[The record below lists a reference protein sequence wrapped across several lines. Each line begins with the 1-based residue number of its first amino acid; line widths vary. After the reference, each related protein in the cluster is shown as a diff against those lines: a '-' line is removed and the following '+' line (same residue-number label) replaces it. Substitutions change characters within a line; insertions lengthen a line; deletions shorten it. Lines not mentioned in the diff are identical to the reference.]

1 MPERTAFTATLSSS
15 ARPRL
20 RSSVSSSGSVAQNA
34 ARYSPSPGIID
45 SLLQTSR
52 TRRAGDIRRTGARKG
67 MGRPGSSMAARSM
80 SRSPAGNVSFS
91 TSLPAASDCRTPL
104 ACSASLGAGSAAESG
119 FLPRVRPL
127 RCRRSRRCARLAVRA
142 SCSYEGADTVW
153 RRRGERKATGR
164 PGAFPGP
171 PLVDRGGDDPAAV
184 LVGMALQL
192 LATGAPDAARQ
203 WLDRAA
209 AEARDPALLRAIGV
223 IYWQHLNAERKAEAC
238 LRRAAAAGSIDAMS
252 DLGVLL
258 RRHNKIHEA
267 ERWLVRAAS
276 SGDASALNNLGN
288 LFEQRGDLPGAIEA
302 WSRAAN
308 QGSLMAMATLGLVLS
323 AHGDVAE
330 ARQWRD
336 RAAEVLR
343 QGGHPEASNQEILGK
358 LLLVDTM
365 LAGEPAPK
373 RDPPS
378 RA

>member
-1 MPERTAFTATLSSS
+1 M
-15 ARPRL
+15 
-20 RSSVSSSGSVAQNA
+20 
-34 ARYSPSPGIID
+34 
-45 SLLQTSR
+45 
-52 TRRAGDIRRTGARKG
+52 
-67 MGRPGSSMAARSM
+67 
-80 SRSPAGNVSFS
+80 
-91 TSLPAASDCRTPL
+91 
-104 ACSASLGAGSAAESG
+104 
-119 FLPRVRPL
+119 
-127 RCRRSRRCARLAVRA
+127 
-142 SCSYEGADTVW
+142 W

-171 PLVDRGGDDPAAV
+171 PPVDRGGDDPAAV

-323 AHGDVAE
+323 AHGNVAE

-378 RA
+378 RAANPNAPVRVDMTDPLATIGSLLTAYRANPDPQTLDLALNLIDHAVDAYRMATRAMRRPCGCAACCCVKTSSAAAIRHSSPPPSRTAAPLSPPRRTTPCGPARGRA